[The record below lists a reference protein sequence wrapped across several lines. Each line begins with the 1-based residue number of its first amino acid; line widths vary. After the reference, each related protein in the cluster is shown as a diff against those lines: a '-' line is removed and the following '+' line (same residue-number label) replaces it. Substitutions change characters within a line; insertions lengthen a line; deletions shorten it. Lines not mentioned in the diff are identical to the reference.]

1 MMNKL
6 SIHVLTACFAFAPL
20 YAVSAGFDGSSVFTC
35 ASIDVMECLPGQ
47 GCNEVRADA
56 VDIPRFIRVD
66 VKNKQLT
73 TGTAAD
79 PRKTAIERMEQVE
92 GKLMLQGAEDGR
104 EGQRDGVAWS
114 MAVSADNGDMVL
126 TASGDGVAFVVFG
139 ACTSL

>member
-1 MMNKL
+1 MKKL
-6 SIHVLTACFAFAPL
+6 YVHMVTAFLAIAPFAV
-20 YAVSAGFDGSSVFTC
+20 VSAEFDGSSVFTC
-35 ASIDVMECLPGQ
+35 ASIDVMECLPAQ

-73 TGTAAD
+73 TGTTDD

-114 MAVSADNGDMVL
+114 MAVSADKGDMVL